1 MRGLSAAIAFLTRI
15 PLGGGARDLQ
25 GAAPWFPWVGTL
37 VGLVVAGVYAAGY
50 RWVPSALAAVLATTV
65 GVLLTGAL
73 HEDGLADTVDALG
86 SGATGE
92 EALRILRD
100 PRLGTYGVIAVVV
113 SLVWRILALASLPP
127 AWALGGLVLAHA
139 LGRSGAVVLAAI
151 ADPARGDGLGRA
163 AVLEMGTVDTLV
175 ATISAL
181 VIGAVA
187 AGVWVIPVVVLA
199 ALTLL
204 FWRGLA
210 TRRLGG
216 VTGDVLGACEQVVEI
231 LVLATVAVAAWSG
244 VLPWWA

>member
-1 MRGLSAAIAFLTRI
+1 
-15 PLGGGARDLQ
+15 
-25 GAAPWFPWVGTL
+25 
-37 VGLVVAGVYAAGY
+37 
-50 RWVPSALAAVLATTV
+50 LATTA

-73 HEDGLADTVDALG
+73 HEDGLADTADALG

-113 SLVWRILALASLPP
+113 TLVWRILTLASLPP

-139 LGRSGAVVLAAI
+139 LGRSAAVVLAAI
-151 ADPARGDGLGRA
+151 AEPARADGLGRA
-163 AVLEMGTVDTLV
+163 AVLEIRPVDTSV

-181 VIGAVA
+181 GIGSVA
-187 AGVWVIPVVVLA
+187 AGVWLVPVVVLA
-199 ALTLL
+199 ALSLL

-231 LVLATVAVAAWSG
+231 LALTTVAVAAWNG
-244 VLPWWA
+244 VPPWWA

>member
-1 MRGLSAAIAFLTRI
+1 MRGLTAAIAFLTRI
-15 PLGGGARDLQ
+15 PLGGGSRDLN

-37 VGLVVAGVYAAGY
+37 VGLVAAGTYAAAH
-50 RWVPSALAAVLATTV
+50 RWLPSALAAVLATTA

-73 HEDGLADTVDALG
+73 HEDGLADTADALG

-113 SLVWRILALASLPP
+113 SLVWRVLTLASLPP

-139 LGRSGAVVLAAI
+139 LGRSAAVVLAAI
-151 ADPARGDGLGRA
+151 AEPARADGLGRA
-163 AVLEMGTVDTLV
+163 AVLEIRPVDTSV

-181 VIGAVA
+181 VIGSVA
-187 AGVWVIPVVVLA
+187 AGVWLVPVVVLA
-199 ALTLL
+199 ALSFL

-231 LVLATVAVAAWSG
+231 LALTTVAVAAWNG
-244 VLPWWA
+244 VPPWWA